1 MREAPFDFRPDA
13 LSPVVRVH
21 CGHEFTTLN
30 AEMPQNRV
38 LKRRHLR
45 VATLEPWKLD
55 GSHLASGIQLGIVQ
69 QLRFLDRPRQPL
81 EPIEGLPGGIDL
93 NV

>member
-1 MREAPFDFRPDA
+1 
-13 LSPVVRVH
+13 
-21 CGHEFTTLN
+21 
-30 AEMPQNRV
+30 MPQNRV
-38 LKRRHLR
+38 LKRRYLR